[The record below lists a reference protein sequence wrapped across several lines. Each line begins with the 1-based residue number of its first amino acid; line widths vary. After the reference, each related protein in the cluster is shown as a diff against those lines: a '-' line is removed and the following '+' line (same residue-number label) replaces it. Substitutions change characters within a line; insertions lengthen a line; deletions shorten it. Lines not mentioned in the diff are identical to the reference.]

1 MKNYRLFL
9 FLFILAVSCKKEKQ
23 NDADPGRRYPVTFS
37 TQGITQSRSM
47 GKISVTG
54 LTPTD
59 VGGADPASG
68 VNHIYYAVVGVNN
81 GIVKLI
87 HQIRGV
93 TPNFGVI
100 KDNLPAGQYKV
111 GFVACKNALTMLN
124 PSEETSLLAFP
135 DQDMFQTHMAL
146 DVAGQINQKVVL
158 ERWLG
163 QLEIQA
169 QDEAPYDIEGISF
182 YFQASDGLTYV
193 PGGFN
198 IATGYPELY
207 SGFYRPIANEEKG
220 TKLTLNY
227 FFMLYPG
234 VEKDIDINF
243 TSYDLDHNEIDAYK
257 IGNVKI
263 SKGKKTILKGKL
275 FKSGNGAGGVITLQ
289 NTVWGDN
296 PGVGF

>member
-9 FLFILAVSCKKEKQ
+9 FLLMLVVSCKKERQ
-23 NDADPGRRYPVTFS
+23 NDADQDKGYSVTFS
-37 TQGITQSRSM
+37 TQGFTQSQSM

-59 VGGADPASG
+59 VSGADPASG
-68 VNHIYYAVVGVNN
+68 VDHIYYAVVGVNN
-81 GIVKLI
+81 DIVKLI
-87 HQIRGV
+87 HQVRGI
-93 TPNFGVI
+93 TPNFGII

-124 PSEETSLLAFP
+124 PSQESSLLAFP
-135 DQDMFQTHMAL
+135 DQDMFQTHMTL

-158 ERWLG
+158 ERWVG

-169 QDEAPYDIEGISF
+169 QDEVPYDIEGISF
-182 YFQASDGLTYV
+182 YFQPSDGLTYV

-207 SGFYRPIANEEKG
+207 SGFYRPIANGEKG
-220 TKLTLNY
+220 TKLTFNY

-234 VEKDIDINF
+234 DEKDIDINF
-243 TSYDLDHNEIDAYK
+243 TSYDLDRNEIDAYK
-257 IGNVKI
+257 IENVKI
-263 SKGKKTILKGKL
+263 SKGKKTVLKGKL
-275 FKSGNGAGGVITLQ
+275 FKSGNGTGGVITLQ
-289 NTVWGDN
+289 NTGWGDN
-296 PGVGF
+296 PTVEF